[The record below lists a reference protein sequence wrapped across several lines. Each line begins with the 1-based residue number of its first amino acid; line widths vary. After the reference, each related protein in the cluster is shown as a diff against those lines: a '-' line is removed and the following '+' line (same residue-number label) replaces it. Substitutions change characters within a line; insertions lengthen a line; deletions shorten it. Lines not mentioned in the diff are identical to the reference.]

1 MGTILR
7 ITCPKCGYQAELY
20 TGGGLR
26 DCDPE
31 AALAVAPSDQS
42 LAEALRRGARF
53 QIDRSV
59 TVCSRCRKLFAMPYV
74 TYWPDGEESRHTAA
88 ACPDCN
94 NLLTRLS
101 AASKS
106 VSCPMCGQTLPLT
119 QSGHW
124 D

>member
-26 DCDPE
+26 DCYPE

>member
-1 MGTILR
+1 MGR
-7 ITCPKCGYQAELY
+7 IQRVACSKCGYQTELY

-26 DCDPE
+26 DCNPE
-31 AALAVAPSDQS
+31 TALAAAPNDQS
-42 LAEALRRGARF
+42 LAKALHRGARF
-53 QIDRSV
+53 QIERSIA
-59 TVCSRCRKLFAMPYV
+59 VCARCRKLFAVPYV
-74 TYWPDGEESRHTAA
+74 TWWPEEGESRHTAV

-101 AASKS
+101 SEAES
-106 VSCPMCGQTLPLT
+106 VACPVCGQTLPLI